1 MCEWYYKNGRC
12 GEAFPT
18 NENQFMFI
26 RDDVVTPDTMKT
38 KKAECNAKSFFSPV
52 SERIPSVFELNPLT
66 SLASSASSVAMDLSN
81 DYHDDYYYDYYDV
94 FDKK

>member
-1 MCEWYYKNGRC
+1 MCEWYFKNGRC

-18 NENQFMFI
+18 SEKQFMFI

-52 SERIPSVFELNPLT
+52 SERIPSVFERNPNAVL
-66 SLASSASSVAMDLSN
+66 SVSMVQPTAMMEYD
-81 DYHDDYYYDYYDV
+81 YDYYGV
-94 FDKK
+94 FDNN

>member
-1 MCEWYYKNGRC
+1 MCEWYFKNGRC

-52 SERIPSVFELNPLT
+52 SAAKHNPSVLMEFNPFLSSV
-66 SLASSASSVAMDLSN
+66 SLASSAKELSI
-81 DYHDDYYYDYYDV
+81 DYDYYDDYYDV